1 MKHLAREISGAL
13 PTVKFVAKDRMAEVM
28 KVDANLVGASTV
40 DRAFDQARVTTRT
53 HDAIFGPGR
62 AARALRDAHFFA
74 MNGMTR
80 DRRLDCA
87 E

>member
-1 MKHLAREISGAL
+1 MKHLAGKISGAL
-13 PTVKFVAKDRMAEVM
+13 SAIKLVAKDRMAKVVQ
-28 KVDANLVGASTV
+28 VDANLVGATAV

-62 AARALRDAHFFA
+62 AARALRDAHLFA
-74 MNGMTR
+74 MNGMAR